1 MTLTVL
7 TIIALLAVLIDL
19 VALILWKEASCEY
32 VFPSESPPI
41 SILIPMRNEE
51 SNVSGIISCI
61 KSLDYPKHKI
71 EILIGEDRSEDQTR
85 MALNK
90 EIALDSRFKVIPIR
104 EDIPGLVAKANVIA
118 QLIPYCNTR
127 YYYITDADVRV
138 PCTWI
143 NALLPY
149 SDNQTG
155 VIGGTTVVE
164 TKDLWSGLQ
173 NIDWLLAQA
182 LLHVVGTVGSTVAVS
197 GTNMMITKVA
207 CAAIGGYQNIP
218 YALTE
223 DIGFLT
229 AARNHGF
236 SAKTVVNK
244 QALARIRAQPSWS
257 DLLKQRTRWIYGA
270 LRLPK
275 PLVFLLLVRTLFLL
289 MLILIIWWRP
299 LTVVGLY
306 SMKILIDWVL
316 VNRVATKLEQKLSLK
331 YFLCF
336 EAFSFLISTGGLI
349 KYIFS
354 TNITWKGRNYQ

>member
-1 MTLTVL
+1 MMV
-7 TIIALLAVLIDL
+7 TIITITALLAVLIDL
-19 VALILWKEASCEY
+19 VALILWKEES
-32 VFPSESPPI
+32 SEDMFSSELPPI

-51 SNVSGIISCI
+51 SNVRGIIECI

-71 EILIGEDRSEDQTR
+71 EVLIGEDRSEDQTR
-85 MALNK
+85 KALNK
-90 EIALDSRFKVIPIR
+90 EIGIDSRIKVVPIR
-104 EDIPGLVAKANVIA
+104 EDLPGLVAKANVIA
-118 QLIPYCNTR
+118 QLIPHCKTN
-127 YYYITDADVRV
+127 YYHITDADVRV
-138 PCTWI
+138 PSTWV

-149 SDNQTG
+149 SSSRTG

-164 TKDLWSGLQ
+164 TSDLWSGLQ

-182 LLHVVGTVGSTVAVS
+182 LLQVVGTIRGTVAVS
-197 GTNMMITKVA
+197 GTNMMITREA
-207 CAAIGGYQNIP
+207 CDAIGGYQNIP

-229 AARNHGF
+229 AARDHGF

-257 DLLKQRTRWIYGA
+257 ELLKQRTRWVYGA

-275 PLVFLLLVRTLFLL
+275 PLVFLLVVRTLFLL
-289 MLILIIWWRP
+289 TLMLIIWWRP
-299 LTVVGLY
+299 LTAVGLY
-306 SMKILIDWVL
+306 VIKFLIDWVL
-316 VNRVATKLEQKLSLK
+316 VNKLATKLDQKMSLK

-336 EAFSFLISTGGLI
+336 EAFSFLISTGGLL

-354 TNITWKGRNYQ
+354 TNINWKGRNY